1 MSAARIKDWPDLE
14 TLKSTHVGIEFPLPI
29 MDLEFA
35 CGELMLKGEP
45 IQTGKARSLRQ
56 CNPGILE
63 ECQCKR
69 QTQVSLGEVSGK
81 NDVIAQC

>member
-1 MSAARIKDWPDLE
+1 MARLARMSAAGIKDLE
-14 TLKSTHVGIEFPLPI
+14 TLNSTHVGVELLLPI

-45 IQTGKARSLRQ
+45 IQTGKASSLRQ

-63 ECQCKR
+63 ECQ
-69 QTQVSLGEVSGK
+69 TQVSLGEVRGR